1 MKRSITIKALSLL
14 LIFSIH
20 ILTGFTC
27 AAIMQVKT
35 QTTHHQGQHHC
46 CSDDM
51 VKFNLLDKVVDASL
65 QVASTPGHITPKH
78 NDHLELCQAPA
89 LLTAGQR
96 YLTNH
101 TKQLPVKDI
110 RIEIRSF
117 QI

>member
-27 AAIMQVKT
+27 AAIMQVKA
-35 QTTHHQGQHHC
+35 QTSHHHGHQHC
-46 CSDDM
+46 CSEDM
-51 VKFNLLDKVVDASL
+51 VKFSLLDKMVDASL
-65 QVASTPGHITPKH
+65 HVAATPGHITPTFT
-78 NDHLELCQAPA
+78 DHPEFSQAPA
-89 LLTAGQR
+89 LLETGQR

-101 TKQLPVKDI
+101 TRQLPVKDI
-110 RIEIRSF
+110 RIVIRSF